1 MKIRKTWQTVFFEL
15 EDRKGNSASVE
26 LELNYEEGTFNLCT
40 EREESV
46 SFKSDNLESAELKL
60 KCIKEALKFV
70 KENL

>member
-1 MKIRKTWQTVFFEL
+1 M
-15 EDRKGNSASVE
+15 EDKKGNSVSVE

-40 EREESV
+40 EQEESV
-46 SFKSDNLESAELKL
+46 SFKYDNLESAELKL